1 MLLTMLSKE
10 KAVIAGGHKAGDT
23 VFSTV
28 SKAGKVST
36 GGKGRRGSSVGIKP
50 GSQGVVIGPCDD
62 QTVPDAHL
70 KLVVTFESGPLT
82 LTMDVSTVSKFHPV
96 VANGFGMLTYAA
108 TIRIPTVVLT
118 HLPPPPSLTQR
129 RATPST

>member
-1 MLLTMLSKE
+1 MLLSMLSKE
-10 KAVIAGGHKAGDT
+10 KAAIAGGHKAGDT
-23 VFSTV
+23 VYSTV
-28 SKAGKVST
+28 SKAGKVSK

-62 QTVPDAHL
+62 QAVPDAHL

-96 VANGFGMLTYAA
+96 VANGFGKLAYNAITLFPN
-108 TIRIPTVVLT
+108 RSST
-118 HLPPPPSLTQR
+118 HLR
-129 RATPST
+129 